1 MRSQIQ
7 ERGINCLGNYHEFLS
22 TFQNNGYDFKF
33 FNELESPFGNLI
45 LRHDIDFDV
54 ELAYECAKIEYNL
67 GIKST
72 YFFLL
77 RSDFYNLFEIRT
89 YELVKL
95 IKELGH
101 EISIHFDPTL
111 YEDFNVGLSIERSF
125 FNHLFNVDIK
135 IISLHR
141 PNDFFLKYNLPI
153 SGISHTYQD
162 AYFKDVKYFADS
174 TGTWRFGNPLN
185 SDEFNK
191 NKSIH
196 LLIHPIWWM
205 VEGGTNLDILKN
217 HFKNR
222 VLKAKNKYEQN
233 SIPFRSISHEF

>member
-1 MRSQIQ
+1 MESQSLKKMK
-7 ERGINCLGNYHEFLS
+7 NCFGKYKEFLLK
-22 TFQNNGYDFKF
+22 FLDKGYEFKLF
-33 FNELESPFGNLI
+33 DELESSYGTLV

-54 ELAYECAKIEYNL
+54 ELAYECAKIENEL

-77 RSDFYNLFEIRT
+77 RSEFYNLFEIRT
-89 YELVKL
+89 FELVRL
-95 IKELGH
+95 IKGLGH

-111 YEDFNVGLSIERSF
+111 YEDFNVGLSTESSF
-125 FNHLFNVDIK
+125 FNHLFNVNIK

-162 AYFKDVKYFADS
+162 AFFKDVKYFADS
-174 TGTWRFGNPLN
+174 TGIWRFGNPLN
-185 SDEFNK
+185 SEEFNSK
-191 NKSIH
+191 KSIH

-205 VEGGTNLDILKN
+205 VDGETNYDVLKN
-217 HFKNR
+217 HFKNEIS
-222 VLKAKNKYEQN
+222 KAKNKYEQN
-233 SIPFRSISHEF
+233 SIPFRDISHEL